1 MAVKNI
7 YADTLAPLDVTK
19 FTLFRG
25 VTDYTQLQQFDL
37 YETGYSYLITL
48 QFPVFLNALAKAS
61 DEKGGYADLINSYR
75 HIIEWEFKGASG
87 IEDITSETSALSNG
101 ITDLNV
107 ITRVTEQ
114 GGSQFT
120 MNYFERSG
128 SVLTKVNELYL
139 RGIKDP
145 RTQIKRYNGLLQGP
159 LTIRGNNTPLIMDG
173 GKVSGMQDKGF
184 QYEIFHFLL
193 IVTDNTGLNVEK
205 AYILASCQ
213 PTAANTSI
221 YNVARNEI
229 GFSEI
234 PLTFNGLPIPGRIV
248 NKKAAEFLRYI
259 NKHCCFDEM
268 EYGYQIL
275 GNTAVDTE
283 SGDVNSTEAYVK
295 AVEEANNGGKEIFSS
310 AVKDNGDV
318 ISETEAGH
326 PGWLDYELTNTSTQ
340 SSSGE

>member
-1 MAVKNI
+1 MAVNNI
-7 YADTLAPLDVTK
+7 FTNTLAPLDVTK

-37 YETGYSYLITL
+37 YETGYSYLICL
-48 QFPVFLNALAKAS
+48 QFPVFLNALAAAS
-61 DEKGGYADLINSYR
+61 TEKGGYSDLIKSYR

-101 ITDLNV
+101 ITDLNM

-145 RTQIKRYNGLLQGP
+145 KTQIKRYNGLLREP
-159 LTIRGNNTPLIMDG
+159 LSIRDNTNPT
-173 GKVSGMQDKGF
+173 SGEGASVKMQDKGF

-193 IVTDNTGLNVEK
+193 IVTDNSGLNVEK

-221 YNVARNEI
+221 YNVSRNEI
-229 GFSEI
+229 NFSEI
-234 PLTFNGLPIPGRIV
+234 PITFNGLPIPGRIV
-248 NKKAAEFLRYI
+248 NKKAVDFLAYI

-268 EYGYQIL
+268 EFGYSLL
-275 GNTAVDTE
+275 GETLDPDT
-283 SGDVNSTEAYVK
+283 
-295 AVEEANNGGKEIFSS
+295 VEKANNGGNDVRSAGIKDDGKLDTNKDWAPDIKLSTAAASS
-310 AVKDNGDV
+310 
-318 ISETEAGH
+318 
-326 PGWLDYELTNTSTQ
+326 TSGGAST
-340 SSSGE
+340 

>member
-1 MAVKNI
+1 MAVNNI
-7 YADTLAPLDVTK
+7 FTNTLAPLDVTQ

-61 DEKGGYADLINSYR
+61 SEKGGYKELIDSYR

-128 SVLTKVNELYL
+128 SILTKVNELYL

-145 RTQIKRYNGLLQGP
+145 RTQIKSYNGLIRGP
-159 LTIRGNNTPLIMDG
+159 LNIRDNTNVIRGSG
-173 GKVSGMQDKGF
+173 GDISMQDKGF

-193 IVTDNTGLNVEK
+193 IVTDNTGF
-205 AYILASCQ
+205 ILASCQ

-221 YNVARNEI
+221 YNVNRNEI

-248 NKKAAEFLRYI
+248 NKKATEFLKYI
-259 NKHCCFDEM
+259 NEHCCFDEM
-268 EYGYQIL
+268 EFGYQIL
-275 GNTAVDTE
+275 GETTNVGDGTSTVDYVTAVE
-283 SGDVNSTEAYVK
+283 Q
-295 AVEEANNGGKEIFSS
+295 ANNGGNDVRS
-310 AVKDNGDV
+310 AGVNDDGTLDTNK
-318 ISETEAGH
+318 T
-326 PGWLDYELTNTSTQ
+326 WLSYSLTPD
-340 SSSGE
+340 SSSGYAGT